1 WGRRTGEARMPG
13 TRPRSGPYFQAVSIW
28 RWPSRS
34 ALATISP
41 QSPKEEV
48 PKPMAGISAPC
59 ADNVGI
65 EGEAIDG
72 RIRTI
77 GERTVRSA
85 RQGSIALARQDV
97 TPPEG
102 ATIAHLSRVSVSR
115 LPGNCRLSQTK
126 APPWQAGFGIVRVY
140 RRREPM
146 ALGKFRQAGM
156 RASSSDGSRST

>member
-72 RIRTI
+72 CIRTI
-77 GERTVRSA
+77 GERTLRSA
-85 RQGSIALARQDV
+85 RAGSIALARQDV
-97 TPPEG
+97 TPPR
-102 ATIAHLSRVSVSR
+102 APRSLISVVSVEVEHE
-115 LPGNCRLSQTK
+115 LPAPSQTK
-126 APPWQAGFGIVRVY
+126 TPPSQAGFGIVRV
-140 RRREPM
+140 
-146 ALGKFRQAGM
+146 
-156 RASSSDGSRST
+156 

>member
-72 RIRTI
+72 CIRTI
-77 GERTVRSA
+77 GERTLRSA
-85 RQGSIALARQDV
+85 RAGSIALARQDV
-97 TPPEG
+97 TPEG
-102 ATIAHLSRVSVSR
+102 ATIAYLSSLRVEVETE
-115 LPGNCRLSQTK
+115 LPAPSETK
-126 APPWQAGFGIVRVY
+126 TPPW
-140 RRREPM
+140 
-146 ALGKFRQAGM
+146 
-156 RASSSDGSRST
+156 